1 MKPIAQKHVPSKKS
15 KFGELLRT
23 ADTVENGTVTIRKAR
38 LQDFKFIRRQ
48 LVDFGAF
55 HMRHEPE
62 LFSYKMV
69 AQKEIS
75 DYYRSALRN
84 NDSRLM
90 VAEKHKTIAGFIKLD
105 FETIPDIFR
114 NNTVL
119 YVDCIYVDGRFRR
132 KGIAR
137 AMMNSA
143 EEIAKAEKIGRI
155 QLRVYAFNKEMQSL
169 LKSMGYRSPHATWD
183 KVANH

>member
-1 MKPIAQKHVPSKKS
+1 MKPTIQKRVPSKKS

-23 ADTVENGTVTIRKAR
+23 ADTVENGTATIRKAR

-55 HMRHEPE
+55 HMKHEPE
-62 LFSYKMV
+62 LFSDKMV

-84 NDSRLM
+84 NDSSLM
-90 VAEKHKTIAGFIKLD
+90 VAEKHGTVAGFIKFD
-105 FETIPDIFR
+105 FETISDIFR
-114 NNTVL
+114 DNTVL

-132 KGIAR
+132 NGIAK
-137 AMMNSA
+137 AMMNSV
-143 EEIAKAEKIGRI
+143 EEIAKAKKIGRI
-155 QLRVYAFNKEMQSL
+155 QLRVYAFNREMQSL
-169 LKSMGYRSPHATWD
+169 LKSMDYRSPHATWD
-183 KVANH
+183 KVVNH